1 MTSSSAPRILCAG
14 IAVQDIV
21 FKVGQIP
28 APGAKAMTNQMTI
41 VAGGCAVNAAIAL
54 ARLGA
59 NAHYTGPLGDT
70 SDQVS
75 NTLVT
80 QMNDEGVG
88 TEGVVR
94 VKGATAPLPGIM
106 VDETGERMIVTYRD
120 PQIEAARV
128 ADPEA
133 MTAGFSLLLADNRF
147 PAYVRPI
154 VEAAHKRNIPIVLDA
169 DRPTTEDDPL
179 FGLATHIIFS
189 SECLRA
195 TTKIDDLA
203 QGLKRMKPRV
213 NGFLAVSNG
222 PGDVIYIEGGKLK
235 TMPVFRIEAVDT
247 LAAGDVFHAGF
258 AMGVAEGRD
267 MVASMRLGAAAAGLK
282 CTRFGGSMGAP
293 KRAEV
298 DAFLANQR

>member
-1 MTSSSAPRILCAG
+1 MVL
-14 IAVQDIV
+14 
-21 FKVGQIP
+21 IP
-28 APGAKAMTNQMTI
+28 PD
-41 VAGGCAVNAAIAL
+41 AAI
-54 ARLGA
+54 RMRMQTEA
-59 NAHYTGPLGDT
+59 NLLQPIHP
-70 SDQVS
+70 VHE
-75 NTLVT
+75 V
-80 QMNDEGVG
+80 
-88 TEGVVR
+88 
-94 VKGATAPLPGIM
+94 P
-106 VDETGERMIVTYRD
+106 
-120 PQIEAARV
+120 
-128 ADPEA
+128 AD
-133 MTAGFSLLLADNRF
+133 L
-147 PAYVRPI
+147 
-154 VEAAHKRNIPIVLDA
+154 
-169 DRPTTEDDPL
+169 PTTEDDPL